1 MLRIITQQLQPVY
14 ENLKAS
20 IHGLPSNIQEAV
32 HQATRNIHKLH
43 RSFSNAMSF
52 QDLSSSTLTQSQDCV
67 AEARRSLDDL
77 FEYVTHNTPLNW
89 LVGPFRAIAKVSQD
103 GRKQKKKKKDAV
115 TDIKSPVLEKATSSK
130 EVAKTPEEPKGANRI
145 PGEGCEV
152 LEKLEEKA
160 EKDTE
165 VALAAK
171 EIKANAPEEDL

>member
-1 MLRIITQQLQPVY
+1 MLHIITQQLQPVY

-20 IHGLPSNIQEAV
+20 IQGLPSNIQEAV
-32 HQATRNIHKLH
+32 YQAARNIHKLH
-43 RSFSNAMSF
+43 SSFSSAMSF
-52 QDLSSSTLTQSQDCV
+52 QDLSSTTLSQSQDCV
-67 AEARRSLDDL
+67 VEARRSLDDL
-77 FEYVTHNTPLNW
+77 FEYVTQNTPLNW

-103 GRKQKKKKKDAV
+103 SRKQKKGVV
-115 TDIKSPVLEKATSSK
+115 TDTKSPALEKASSSK
-130 EVAKTPEEPKGANRI
+130 EVVKTPEEPKGANRI

-171 EIKANAPEEDL
+171 EIKTNAPEEDL